1 MVYFLSKAFW
11 LVVQP
16 GNLLALLV
24 VLGALLLFTRWRR
37 LGRRIVVLAGLLLAI
52 IAILPVG
59 EWLLTPL
66 ENRFPPLIRM
76 PDHVDGIIML
86 GGAESTL
93 LTAERRQPILNDHA
107 ERFLAFADLARR
119 YPEAKLVFTGGGLSL
134 DDGRFR
140 EADAARE
147 VLQWMGM
154 DTGRV
159 IFERESRNTF
169 ENVADS
175 KALVHPAPDET
186 WILVTSAF
194 HMPRAVGLFRAQ
206 GWPVIPDP
214 VDYQTGTGQYGA
226 AGFGIDLAG
235 HLDLL
240 SLAVKEWIGLI
251 ANRVMGHSE
260 SLVPGPEP

>member
-1 MVYFLSKAFW
+1 VVYYLSKAFW
-11 LVVQP
+11 LLVQP

-24 VLGALLLFTRWRR
+24 VLGACSSSPAGAGWDGGSSSSRVCCWRLPPSCRWES
-37 LGRRIVVLAGLLLAI
+37 GF
-52 IAILPVG
+52 
-59 EWLLTPL
+59 WTPL
-66 ENRFPPLIRM
+66 ENRFPQLTQM

-134 DDGRFR
+134 DGGRFR

-175 KALVHPAPDET
+175 KALVHPAPGET
-186 WILVTSAF
+186 WILITSAF
-194 HMPRAVGLFRAQ
+194 HMPRRSGCSAPRA
-206 GWPVIPDP
+206 G
-214 VDYQTGTGQYGA
+214 
-226 AGFGIDLAG
+226 
-235 HLDLL
+235 
-240 SLAVKEWIGLI
+240 
-251 ANRVMGHSE
+251 R
-260 SLVPGPEP
+260 